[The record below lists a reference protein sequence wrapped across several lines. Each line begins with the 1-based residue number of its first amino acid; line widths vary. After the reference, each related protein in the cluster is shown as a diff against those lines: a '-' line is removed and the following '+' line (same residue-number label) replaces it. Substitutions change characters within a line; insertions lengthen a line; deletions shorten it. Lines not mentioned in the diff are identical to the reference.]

1 MRKLKFISVILLLT
15 AVHVDGDAQSLQA
28 LIDTAMNR
36 NLEIKYRHGEYL
48 AALERVPQVNRL
60 PDPEVGIGG
69 FLLPVETRVGAQRFR
84 LSAAQMSPW
93 FGTLQARE
101 DLVLAQ
107 AETMYQPIAIQELEL
122 AYEVKTA
129 YYRLYE
135 ISESQEIIGRSL
147 RVLEL
152 LRQFILGRIESGQ
165 GSTAD
170 VLRLDLKVRE
180 LEQQLRILETERERP
195 LADLNQILNRPVA
208 SPVNAADT
216 FTFAEIPVSRDTLLS
231 HVMQYHPAIRM
242 HELQQQVSRRAID
255 LNEKDR
261 KPSLGVGM
269 DYIFVT
275 PRTDAE
281 PEHNG
286 RDILQVKAMISVPIY
301 GEKYAAKEREEQL
314 RIEALESRKLDLA
327 TAFVANIDKALAD
340 HEAAQLKYELYTGQ
354 IGIAESALRI
364 LETDYST
371 SGNDFDELLRL
382 EMELI
387 DYDLK
392 IIKAVVESH
401 LAIAAIEK
409 YLNNLN

>member
-60 PDPEVGIGG
+60 PDPEVGVGG